1 MNTSNKICFW
11 VIPLLFISCIS
22 CNRSD
27 EKEDPCH
34 YVITADGIQSPRWL
48 AQKVDSI
55 NREFQPSVI
64 REPWVFAIKY
74 NNEEHI
80 AIWDIFKE
88 IIPEGLLFY
97 EYCTG
102 EAIHPNSRKYR
113 VLDSVFRK
121 VNYSLDDNGVWYHV
135 STLLWKRPGEI
146 DHWSFY
152 EKPGMEGVYGWR
164 YPIAPR
170 VQEWTILNYGIDRS
184 RVRQIPVF
192 FLKSMSTKEIV
203 YTCLNIPDFNAYL
216 MNNNIKQGMDLTA
229 NYFDGLKELATR
241 KDNAEC
247 LLMVL
252 RSCNYLESFFTRDV
266 DDPYIPRMGF
276 LLMFVETMTSM
287 EWVLANANTEQI
299 REMASIAMNN
309 LTIKVQL
316 GDALWPLTTS
326 AYLLCATLK
335 IMNNNSVLSK
345 ELESFLS
352 YGGPINHVQWDQ
364 LMQLY
369 VETFIQNNQ

>member
-1 MNTSNKICFW
+1 MKKMWFL
-11 VIPLLFISCIS
+11 VIPFLLVVCIS

-34 YVITADGIQSPRWL
+34 YVITADGVQSPRWL

-97 EYCTG
+97 EYCSG
-102 EAIHPNSRKYR
+102 EAIHPNSGKYR
-113 VLDSVFRK
+113 TLDSVFRWHTRSS
-121 VNYSLDDNGVWYHV
+121 NDDGVWYV
-135 STLLWKRPGEI
+135 NTTLLWKRPGET
-146 DHWSFY
+146 DHWLFY

-164 YPIAPR
+164 YPLAPGME
-170 VQEWTILNYGIDRS
+170 EWAIFRTGVEKY
-184 RVRQIPVF
+184 RVRQIPVV

-203 YTCLNIPDFNAYL
+203 YTCLNYPNFTEFLYFD
-216 MNNNIKQGMDLTA
+216 NIKQAMDLMS
-229 NYFDGLKELATR
+229 NRFDGFIELATR

-252 RSCNYLESFFTRDV
+252 RSCNYFDNFVMRD
-266 DDPYIPRMGF
+266 DEIYPGSLSY
-276 LLMFVETMTSM
+276 LYMFVETLSSM
-287 EWVLANANTEQI
+287 EWVLVNANSEQI
-299 REMASIAMNN
+299 REMASISMNN
-309 LTIKVQL
+309 LTVKMKLPEIIGLL
-316 GDALWPLTTS
+316 GITTS
-326 AYLLCATLK
+326 AYLLCASLK
-335 IMNNNSVLSK
+335 IMNNNSDLSK
-345 ELESFLS
+345 ELESFLG
-352 YGGPINHVQWDQ
+352 YGGPITHVQWDQ

-369 VETFIQNNQ
+369 VETFNQNNQ